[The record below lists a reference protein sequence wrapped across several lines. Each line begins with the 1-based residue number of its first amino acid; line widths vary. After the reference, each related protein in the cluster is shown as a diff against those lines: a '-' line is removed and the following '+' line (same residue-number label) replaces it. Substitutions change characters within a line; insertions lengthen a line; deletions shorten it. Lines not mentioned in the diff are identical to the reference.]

1 MCMATAVR
9 QVTVEEF
16 RSLPETAQ
24 HFELR
29 HGEIVPLT
37 FPKLTHIFVQHKLFQ
52 LMLPLAEAGAFVGFE
67 FPFRPQ
73 DEYQLW
79 RADVAYLSAAQ
90 LASCGAEEDFFGVPE
105 IVVEVLSPSNSATD
119 MFERE
124 AICLENGGHE
134 FWVIDPKRRTVRVST
149 RNGFTKVFREG
160 QDVPFRGGTISV
172 TSIF

>member
-16 RSLPETAQ
+16 RALPETPQ

-37 FPKLTHIFVQHKLFQ
+37 FPKLTHIFVQHKLFH
-52 LMLPLAEAGAFVGFE
+52 LMLPLAETGAFVGLE

-73 DEYQLW
+73 EEYQLW
-79 RADVAYLSAAQ
+79 RADVAYLSSAQ
-90 LASCGAEEDFFGVPE
+90 LSSCRSDEDFRGVPE
-105 IVVEVLSPSNSATD
+105 IVVEVLSPSNSAND

-124 AICLENGGHE
+124 AICLENGGLE
-134 FWVIDPKRRTVRVST
+134 FWVIDPKRRSVRVST
-149 RNGFTKVFREG
+149 RNGVTKVFREG
-160 QDVPFRGGTISV
+160 QDVPFCGGMIPV
-172 TSIF
+172 ASIF